1 VPTRH
6 YVMEQAEEGGG
17 GEGGALVQVVNASM
31 CVCVCVCFLKKQR
44 QYVMYWYAAQFG
56 YLSNHETDVEI
67 QHINI
72 YQTTSFPHG
81 TAALSREPCSVQ
93 TLVKSYCGAFGRLG
107 MPTVV
112 ADAGGRCSEKA
123 DANFRTHVLRRIY

>member
-6 YVMEQAEEGGG
+6 YVMEQAEEWGG

-31 CVCVCVCFLKKQR
+31 CVCVCVFFLKKQR

-93 TLVKSYCGAFGRLG
+93 TLVKSLYCGAFGRLG

-112 ADAGGRCSEKA
+112 ADAQ
-123 DANFRTHVLRRIY
+123 RRLTQTFGLMY